1 MVRSWF
7 LVLVLSGGC
16 AASTSFSSIRMGA
29 TGSEQRPDNAAGT
42 AVVPNVV
49 LLPRAQA
56 EAVLRNA
63 GFTAPVELDASAC
76 GSTVDNKH
84 VVELGHVCYQMPA
97 AGRQGSTRIPVTL
110 RVQHENPWRG
120 AYSSG
125 RTWFLM
131 PDLAG
136 VPVETARARL
146 REAGFAK
153 EPQISY
159 VVEAGCRPNVV
170 CRTWPEPF
178 VRADS
183 ASNKELIVGQPPGRV
198 SNQPSAT
205 PVPAPAP
212 PPAPTPEPEKSPTD
226 IF

>member
-1 MVRSWF
+1 MIRSWF

-16 AASTSFSSIRMGA
+16 AASTSFSSVRIGNAGPER
-29 TGSEQRPDNAAGT
+29 RPDGAAGT
-42 AVVPNVV
+42 AIVPNVV

-63 GFTAPVELDASAC
+63 GFTAPVELDTSAC

-110 RVQHENPWRG
+110 RVQHEDPWRG

-146 REAGFAK
+146 RAAGFAK
-153 EPQISY
+153 EPLISY

-170 CRTWPEPF
+170 CRTTPEPLS
-178 VRADS
+178 RADS
-183 ASNKELIVGQPPGRV
+183 SSDKVLVVGQPPERV
-198 SNQPSAT
+198 SNQPAPT
-205 PVPAPAP
+205 PAPTPAP
-212 PPAPTPEPEKSPTD
+212 PPVPEPAKSPTD